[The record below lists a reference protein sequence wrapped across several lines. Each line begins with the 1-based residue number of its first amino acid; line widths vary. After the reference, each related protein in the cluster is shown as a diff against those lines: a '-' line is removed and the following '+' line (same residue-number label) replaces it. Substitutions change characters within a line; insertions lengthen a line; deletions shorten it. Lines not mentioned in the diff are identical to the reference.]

1 MSLIQAK
8 HGIFDKFGGH
18 KMAAGFSLAA
28 ARVPELINILRQ
40 HFKTRLAEQNLA
52 KTMKIDSALLLSELG
67 FEFIERLE
75 RLAPFGIGN
84 ATPLFVAGPLKIRS
98 WRTLGQ
104 DGKHLKIF
112 LSQETTIGGIKI
124 PVNNKTY
131 EALLWNR
138 AEEFLS
144 YVSSGQQ
151 EMAAV
156 FSVRVSEYQGDRSL
170 QLEIKDWKAVTEVDT
185 EIFARF
191 SRHCERSEAIS

>member
-1 MSLIQAK
+1 
-8 HGIFDKFGGH
+8 
-18 KMAAGFSLAA
+18 MAAGFSLAA
-28 ARVPELINILRQ
+28 SRVPELINILCQ

-124 PVNNKTY
+124 PINNKTY

-138 AEEFLS
+138 AEEFLN

-151 EMAAV
+151 DIAAV

-170 QLEIKDWKAVTEVDT
+170 QLEIKDWKAVSEADT
-185 EIFARF
+185 ELFSRF
-191 SRHCERSEAIS
+191 SRHCFA